1 MARTSLGARAVV
13 LLATIV
19 GIAATA
25 RLGVWQLDRAA
36 AKNAVQARI
45 EARAALPPLDAGR
58 LPRSAGEAEG
68 EHYRR
73 AAVRGRWADDRT
85 VYLDNRQ
92 MNGVPGF
99 FVVTPLLLAGGTDVV
114 VVERGWVPR
123 DFYDRARLPPLRTP
137 PGEVIVEGLIA
148 PPPSRLYA
156 FGPDSGGPIRQNLEL
171 DAYARETGLRLL
183 PFAILQAAS
192 PAAAGDGL
200 QRQWPLPAADV
211 QKHYGYAFQWFA
223 MAATMAAL
231 YVWFQLI
238 RPARQQR
245 RA

>member
-1 MARTSLGARAVV
+1 MARSSRGARAVI

-25 RLGVWQLDRAA
+25 RLGLWQLDRAA
-36 AKNAVQARI
+36 AKNAIQARI
-45 EARAALPPLDAGR
+45 EARAALPPLDGSR
-58 LPRSAGEAEG
+58 LPRSAAEAEG
-68 EHYRR
+68 QHYRR
-73 AAVRGRWADDRT
+73 AAIHGRWADDRT

-92 MNGVPGF
+92 MNGIPGF
-99 FVVTPLLLAGGTDVV
+99 FVVTPLLLDGGSEAI

-123 DFYDRARLPPLRTP
+123 DFNDRTRLPPLRTQT
-137 PGEVIVEGLIA
+137 GEVAVEGLIA

-156 FGPDSGGPIRQNLEL
+156 FGPDAAGPIRQNIEL
-171 DAYARETGLRLL
+171 DAYARETHLRLL
-183 PFAILQAAS
+183 PFAILESA
-192 PAAAGDGL
+192 PPGGAGDGL
-200 QRQWPLPAADV
+200 QRRWPLPAADV

-223 MAATMAAL
+223 IAATMAAL

-238 RPARQQR
+238 RPARQR